1 MLPSIVQVLGQMD
14 AVWTGVGGKVVA
26 AAIAILSRD
35 ALDDIDWRNTCHNEF
50 LKANMVVKTTAIYI
64 PLRTV
69 QEKQYFVIR
78 DEETKSPRD

>member
-1 MLPSIVQVLGQMD
+1 MTSI
-14 AVWTGVGGKVVA
+14 GVIRAMVV
-26 AAIAILSRD
+26 
-35 ALDDIDWRNTCHNEF
+35 F

-78 DEETKSPRD
+78 DEESKSFGFSNLLSLSLSLSLYSSVQSVRSVFVLKLSQF

>member
-1 MLPSIVQVLGQMD
+1 MTSI
-14 AVWTGVGGKVVA
+14 GVIRAIVV
-26 AAIAILSRD
+26 
-35 ALDDIDWRNTCHNEF
+35 C

-78 DEETKSPRD
+78 DEETKSRRALALATCYRYRYRYRSIHPFNPLDPCSF